1 MYDQYVCGSDLQF
14 SLLVEMWHC
23 VHVYLYYR
31 HHQSYWV
38 LLVATNCIM

>member
-14 SLLVEMWHC
+14 HLLIAMWHC

-31 HHQSYWV
+31 HHQSWV
-38 LLVATNCIM
+38 LQVAMNCIM